1 MDYTLTE
8 PEALSTIIT
17 ETQISCASAS
27 SNDGSASVAVS
38 GGVEPNT
45 YSWSNGATT
54 SDISGLLENWYIVS
68 IRDANNCLIQDS
80 VWIHNPPPLD
90 ISATVKDYNGMNISC
105 PGATDGEITIEPTG
119 TAPFIYTWTIITGSG
134 IDDPSAKDQSGLT
147 AGDYQLHIVDA
158 NQCTGD
164 TIIHLAEADPLSVI
178 VQKSTAPNGD
188 NVNCYGDNTGTIN
201 LTVNGGVPDYNVQ
214 WQDGTTGTS
223 RSGLFAGN
231 YPVRIQDIN
240 GCFID
245 TTIQITEPEILT
257 ITSSVKKS
265 YCPDMQ
271 DGEIVLTVQGG
282 AGSYQYYWSTGSS
295 ASELYNIPAG
305 EYIIEVTDQN
315 ACSEID
321 TIEVTSVH
329 SQCLEIPT
337 GFSPNGDGIN
347 DTWQIGLIELYP
359 DVMIEIFNRW
369 GEMVFRSERG
379 YPNQW
384 DGIYRGRPLP
394 IDSYHYVIDLSDGKG
409 QIVGNV
415 TIVK

>member
-1 MDYTLTE
+1 M
-8 PEALSTIIT
+8 
-17 ETQISCASAS
+17 
-27 SNDGSASVAVS
+27 
-38 GGVEPNT
+38 
-45 YSWSNGATT
+45 
-54 SDISGLLENWYIVS
+54 
-68 IRDANNCLIQDS
+68 
-80 VWIHNPPPLD
+80 
-90 ISATVKDYNGMNISC
+90 
-105 PGATDGEITIEPTG
+105 
-119 TAPFIYTWTIITGSG
+119 
-134 IDDPSAKDQSGLT
+134 
-147 AGDYQLHIVDA
+147 
-158 NQCTGD
+158 
-164 TIIHLAEADPLSVI
+164 
-178 VQKSTAPNGD
+178 
-188 NVNCYGDNTGTIN
+188 NCYGDNTGTIN

-245 TTIQITEPEILT
+245 TTIQITEPEIIT